1 MINNKTKKSSNMTL
15 KDYYEN
21 LPKATYPKKN
31 FLAQVM
37 NECDVSFTTANNWMK
52 GHTKPVKESQIL
64 ALSRIT
70 GIPKEELWR

>member
-1 MINNKTKKSSNMTL
+1 MVNNKNKKSSNMTL

-70 GIPKEELWR
+70 GIKKEELWR